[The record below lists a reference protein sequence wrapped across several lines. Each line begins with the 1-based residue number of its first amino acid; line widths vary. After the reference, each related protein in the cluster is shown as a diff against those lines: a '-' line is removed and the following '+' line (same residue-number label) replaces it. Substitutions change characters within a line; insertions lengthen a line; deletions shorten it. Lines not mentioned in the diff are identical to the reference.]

1 MCRPIPLST
10 SSRINPGFHW
20 QSNWLFNFRR
30 LKDTTDKD
38 QKSNRYISTI
48 HKMKKICDGKKMSK
62 NMYWSTYVDFKT
74 GKKVDI
80 EADIVYCYN
89 YQQSKEVL
97 EDSEEL

>member
-1 MCRPIPLST
+1 MKEYVL
-10 SSRINPGFHW
+10 N
-20 QSNWLFNFRR
+20 
-30 LKDTTDKD
+30 
-38 QKSNRYISTI
+38 YISR
-48 HKMKKICDGKKMSK
+48 
-62 NMYWSTYVDFKT
+62 YVDFKT

>member
-1 MCRPIPLST
+1 M
-10 SSRINPGFHW
+10 
-20 QSNWLFNFRR
+20 FRR
-30 LKDTTDKD
+30 KSQIWWVQLVNPWRHNPKANESSKAEKPLD
-38 QKSNRYISTI
+38 QVYDSLNE
-48 HKMKKICDGKKMSK
+48 KICDGMKMSK